1 MLRYIVVAVL
11 AVFLVVATDIEVWA
25 GEFDGTW
32 KYELNSRSSSPTC
45 RGFGTGEVEILDSK
59 FSGVVAHDQDT
70 FRLTGSVDESGKG
83 KNLKASGKESNI
95 TAPNTDP
102 HESAKP
108 PNIIIVNKK
117 IPSCIVN
124 VNGSIKAIYE
134 ANRAP
139 ATPDNIAETTKIILL
154 KERVLYP
161 IT

>member
-83 KNLKASGKESNI
+83 KNLKSSGNYDTAKFDMVFTQNAGSGTWNASNLGCSGTVKMDKN
-95 TAPNTDP
+95 
-102 HESAKP
+102 
-108 PNIIIVNKK
+108 
-117 IPSCIVN
+117 
-124 VNGSIKAIYE
+124 
-134 ANRAP
+134 
-139 ATPDNIAETTKIILL
+139 
-154 KERVLYP
+154 
-161 IT
+161 